1 MKKSKRSLA
10 LCGIIAA
17 FCLGSCLNFTDELD
31 LNKEISLDMQIGPG
45 GLFIPIGS
53 LDTIYLDSLI
63 KVDGDESL
71 LDTLDGGL
79 FGFTM
84 KDSISKINVGIDPVK
99 IDIEPPHID
108 PLETEFKN
116 PQVNDVDIDTMVSY
130 TTLDIPSIDL
140 SKMNLPSFKRDTVV
154 GPYDVPAGHGMPIP
168 PIGIT
173 INPQAM
179 GCNFTYEFPED
190 VKKLNKLW
198 FGETKGLRNGQKL
211 TLDVN
216 LSGIYQALN
225 NPDVKVSSLVIS
237 FPSNFVLAKDTD
249 LDAYIPAEC
258 VSVTGNVFSISMTT
272 QSLGALGANNHLPI
286 TFFVRYADFS
296 DPQYENEIDYHESIE
311 YNLELTINGV
321 TGDNPTTFV
330 VGVDL
335 EASLKMADIEA
346 ETVSRVM
353 DVDEED
359 ISSSCVVANLEG
371 ISRVDVITF
380 DSEQSILYL
389 KVSDLNMDPFTLKN
403 GDSKIDLRFPTKFTF
418 DDEYCKNEAGQDA
431 GTWIT
436 ASRLSLDATK
446 AIGHTVALKVKELAV
461 NQVVDQ
467 DTKSIELS
475 TEVSYSGKVVV
486 DGNDNVDLAAIDSL
500 NGMNKKLEVAFWGKF
515 VVEDAEIE
523 TGEMKTVFQDSTEIS
538 INEHVDETLVMV
550 KRIDLTEPAGAVM
563 SLKFEGVPQTVTELT
578 FSKFTVEFPNFI
590 KLSYDGAD
598 TRINVRGNSLVING
612 VLDEELHSTDGFSV
626 SGLTITGM
634 EFDEPLWLQNG
645 NLVLDNQKVRI
656 SGTVTVN
663 NQKINTDELDVIKVT
678 PEVTFSTI
686 EVKSVY
692 GKVNPKIDPVHEEVS
707 LDLGDSDFFQNE
719 NNTLSLSDPQLTIN
733 LTSTVTVPID
743 IDLKISSLDTKG
755 NYIAQE
761 IAPDGGT
768 IHLAKCDTTA
778 ASRTTTLIIYKNE
791 RQVVSSGDTMYIRM
805 SRLSEL
811 MSTIPDKIVFDLSAG
826 VDQSVNHYIDL
837 TRELSVSGDYNV
849 SIPLMFDNL
858 YLEYSDTIKELGKDM
873 EDVADKIEAVQ
884 IQLIGDV
891 ESTIPLGVR
900 LTAKA
905 YDKNWRELT
914 DINIGSFSIKAG
926 SDTITK
932 APMVLDVDVKRDGLE
947 KLESIVF
954 TAACESAEDGFSIRK
969 GQWLLVK
976 KLRLKFPKG
985 LKVDLTDVAKDSDKD
1000 KKDKH

>member
-10 LCGIIAA
+10 VCGIIAA
-17 FCLGSCLNFTDELD
+17 FCLGSCLTFTDELD
-31 LNKEISLDMQIGPG
+31 LDKEISLDMQIGPG

-63 KVDGDESL
+63 KVDGDQSL

-84 KDSISKINVGIDPVK
+84 KDSISKIDVGIDPVK

-108 PLETEFKN
+108 PLETQFAKPE
-116 PQVNDVDIDTMVSY
+116 VNDVDIDRKEST

-140 SKMNLPSFKRDTVV
+140 SDMNLPSFKRDTLV
-154 GPYDVPAGHGMPIP
+154 GPYNVPAGNGVSIP
-168 PIGIT
+168 TINIS

-198 FGETKGLRNGQKL
+198 FGETKGSKDGQKL

-216 LSGIYQALN
+216 LDGIYKALSD
-225 NPDVKVSSLVIS
+225 PDVKVTSLVIS
-237 FPSNFVLAKDTD
+237 FPSNFVLAKDSN
-249 LDAYIPAEC
+249 LDTYIPSSC
-258 VSVTGNVFSISMTT
+258 VTVNGNVFSIAMTS
-272 QSLGALGANNHLPI
+272 QSVAGLGADHRLPI
-286 TFFVRYADFS
+286 TFYVKYADFS

-311 YNLELTINGV
+311 YDLNLSIDGV
-321 TGDNPTTFV
+321 SGDDPTTFE

-346 ETVSRVM
+346 ETVSREM
-353 DVDEED
+353 DVEEEV
-359 ISSSCVVANLEG
+359 ISSTCAVTNLEG
-371 ISRVDVITF
+371 ISRIDDIIF
-380 DSEQSILYL
+380 DSEKSMLYL
-389 KVSDLNMDPFTLKN
+389 QVSDLNMDPFVLKD
-403 GDSKIDLRFPTKFTF
+403 GVSKIDLRFPSKFTF
-418 DDEYCKNEAGQDA
+418 DETYCQNEAGQDA

-436 ASRLSLDATK
+436 PSRLSLDATK
-446 AIGHTVALKVKELAV
+446 AIGHTVSLKVKELAV
-461 NQVVDQ
+461 NQAVNEE
-467 DTKSIELS
+467 TKSIEIT

-486 DGNDNVDLAAIDSL
+486 AENDAVDLAAIDSL
-500 NGMNKKLEVAFWGKF
+500 NGMNKKLNVAFWGKF
-515 VVEDAEIE
+515 VVDEADVE
-523 TGEMKTVFQDSTEIS
+523 TGEMKTVFKDSTEIS
-538 INEHVDETLVMV
+538 INEHVDNTLVMV
-550 KRIDLTEPAGAVM
+550 KRIDLTKPAGAVM
-563 SLKFEGVPQTVTELT
+563 SMLFEGVPETVTELT
-578 FSKFTVEFPNFI
+578 FSKFTVEFPDFI
-590 KLSYDGAD
+590 KIAYDGD
-598 TRINVRGNSLVING
+598 DSRINVKGNKLIING
-612 VLDEELHSTDGFSV
+612 VLDEELHSTEGFSV
-626 SGLTITGM
+626 SGMTITGM
-634 EFDEPLWLQNG
+634 EFAEPLWLDDG

-663 NQKINTDELDVIKVT
+663 NQKIKSNELDVIRVI
-678 PEVTFSTI
+678 PEVSFSTI

-692 GKVNPKIDPVHEEVS
+692 GKVDPKIDPVHEEVS
-707 LDLGDSDFFQNE
+707 LDLGDADFFQNE
-719 NNTLSLSDPQLTIN
+719 KNTLSLSDPQLTIN

-743 IDLKISSLDTKG
+743 IDLSLSSLDSKG
-755 NYIAQE
+755 NFIAQS
-761 IAPDGGT
+761 IIPDGGT

-778 ASRTTTLIIYKNE
+778 DSRTTTLVIYKNE
-791 RQVVSSGDTMYIRM
+791 RQVTSSDDTIYIRM

-811 MSTIPDKIVFDLSAG
+811 MSTIPDKIVFDLTAG

-849 SIPLMFDNL
+849 SIPLMFDDL
-858 YLEYSDTIKELGKDM
+858 YLEYSDTIKDLGESM

-884 IQLIGDV
+884 VQLIGDV
-891 ESTIPLGVR
+891 ESTIPLGVT

-905 YDKNWRELT
+905 YDSNWRELT

-932 APMVLDVDVKRDGLE
+932 APMVLDVDVRKDGLE

-954 TAACESAEDGFSIRK
+954 TASAESAEDGFSIRK

-976 KLRLKFPKG
+976 KLRIKFPQG
-985 LKVDLTDVAKDSDKD
+985 LKVDLTDMAKDSGKDKD
-1000 KKDKH
+1000 GKH